1 MSTPPSD
8 DEPFAGERALRADVH
23 AAIERALS
31 RTLESRDRDI
41 TRVEEE
47 KLAFLLIDEFDLNL
61 TYSWYIAGTKT
72 AVGND
77 TISTGPT
84 GPTGPSLTD
93 DEQRVDFG
101 GVSAQVDNDRV
112 QTFTDYLAA
121 ETLFDDYELRDVWY
135 TQRHEF
141 LHDFYDEFA
150 PEAYEE
156 AYFASTEIR
165 RRLADLDE
173 DRGRQAGNASL
184 SQFGVD
190 EQPLLSSS
198 DEESF
203 RHTVSELHFALA
215 RNEDLSETTES
226 VTVGTDLIER
236 TLDRLTRVQPST
248 DEQWEL
254 IEELPEFFFYTV
266 WRLPALVMSIQTA
279 QGPNAGELQVQHGQ
293 KLNGFEDELQR
304 KHDNLRG
311 RLADADLLP
320 TLEEDRSS
328 DINLT
333 YKISLSDG

>member
-8 DEPFAGERALRADVH
+8 DEPFASERELRADVH
-23 AAIERALS
+23 AAIERAL
-31 RTLESRDRDI
+31 RRKLGGRDRDI
-41 TRVEEE
+41 TKLEEE
-47 KLAFLLIDEFDLNL
+47 KLAFLLIDEFDLDL
-61 TYSWYIAGTKT
+61 TYSWYIAGANIK
-72 AVGND
+72 VGND
-77 TISTGPT
+77 TVSTGPT
-84 GPTGPSLTD
+84 GPAGPSLTD

-101 GVSAQVDNDRV
+101 GVSAQVDDDRV
-112 QTFTDYLAA
+112 QTFTDYLAS
-121 ETLFDDYELRDVWY
+121 ETLFDDYELRKMWY

-165 RRLADLDE
+165 RRLANLDE
-173 DRGRQAGNASL
+173 DRGRQAGNTSL

-190 EQPLLSSS
+190 EQPLLLSS

-248 DEQWEL
+248 DEQWKL
-254 IEELPEFFFYTV
+254 IEELSEFFFYTV
-266 WRLPALVMSIQTA
+266 WRLPALVVSIQTA
-279 QGPNAGELQVQHGQ
+279 QGPNAGELRVQHGR
-293 KLNGFEDELQR
+293 KLNRFEDEMQR
-304 KHDNLRG
+304 KHDNLRD

>member
-23 AAIERALS
+23 AAIERALR

-101 GVSAQVDNDRV
+101 GVSAQVDDDRV
-112 QTFTDYLAA
+112 QRFTDYLAA

-156 AYFASTEIR
+156 AYLASTEIR
-165 RRLADLDE
+165 RQLADLDE

-198 DEESF
+198 DEEAF

-254 IEELPEFFFYTV
+254 IEELLEFFFYTV

-279 QGPNAGELQVQHGQ
+279 QGPNAGELQGQHGQ
-293 KLNGFEDELQR
+293 KLNGFEDKMQR
-304 KHDNLRG
+304 KHDNLRE